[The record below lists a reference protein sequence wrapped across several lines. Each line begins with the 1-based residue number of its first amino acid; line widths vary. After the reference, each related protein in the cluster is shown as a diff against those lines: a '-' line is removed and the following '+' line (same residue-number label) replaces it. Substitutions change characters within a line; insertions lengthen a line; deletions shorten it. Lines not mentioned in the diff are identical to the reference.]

1 MKRTA
6 LLLLF
11 TTLLAMFVWADDAY
25 QNGKIVK
32 WENGTY
38 ATGSKKHPTNNWVVY
53 QLQGA
58 DNSTYSIARKKET
71 KPEMQAGDA
80 VQYQMKKS
88 NEITVIRAN
97 GKKQT
102 YQIVGQ
108 TAAPTPTTAP
118 AQ

>member
-6 LLLLF
+6 FVLVLLLLF
-11 TTLLAMFVWADDAY
+11 SAFALADDTY
-25 QNGKIVK
+25 QNGKIIK

-38 ATGSKKHPTNNWVVY
+38 ATGSKKHPSKNWVVY
-53 QLQGA
+53 QLQG
-58 DNSTYSIARKKET
+58 DNNTTYSIARTKET

-80 VQYQMKKS
+80 VQYQIKKS
-88 NEITVIRAN
+88 TEMTVIRAN

-108 TAAPTPTTAP
+108 AAAPTNG
-118 AQ
+118 Q

>member
-6 LLLLF
+6 VLLLF
-11 TTLLAMFVWADDAY
+11 TTLLSMFAWADDAY

-38 ATGSKKHPTNNWVVY
+38 ATGSKKHPTNNWIVY
-53 QLQGA
+53 QLQSA

-88 NEITVIRAN
+88 NEMTVIRAN

-108 TAAPTPTTAP
+108 TAAPAPTVAP
-118 AQ
+118 TQ